1 MEIKHKIMDVDNMEQ
16 VIIIGSGPAGY
27 TAAIYAAR
35 AELKPLMFS
44 GDEIGGQLT
53 TTTEVENFPG
63 FPNGILGPDL
73 MDAMRKQA
81 EKFGT
86 RVVEKRVTAV
96 DLKSEPKKVTV
107 GDEVFEAKAVIIATG
122 ASARRLGLPGEQ
134 AYYGKGLSACAT
146 CDGFFYKGKKVIVV
160 GGGDAAMEEAMF
172 LTKFATEVTI
182 LVRTENL
189 RASKIMQERAE
200 ANAKIKFVF
209 NASIVSYLGEG
220 KITGCRVKNNT
231 TGEETEMAVDGIFT
245 AIGHDP
251 NTKIFEGQLALEKN
265 YIKPVDFVGTDLP
278 GVFACGDVADW
289 RYRQAISAAG
299 TGCMAALE
307 AEKYLAEHK

>member
-1 MEIKHKIMDVDNMEQ
+1 MENL
-16 VIIIGSGPAGY
+16 IIIGSGPAGY

-35 AELKPLMFS
+35 AELNPLMFS
-44 GDEIGGQLT
+44 GDEIGGQLV

-63 FPNGILGPDL
+63 FPEGIMGPDL
-73 MDAMRKQA
+73 MLAMRKQA

-96 DLKSEPKKVTV
+96 DLKSTPKKVTV
-107 GDEVFEAKAVIIATG
+107 GDDVFEAKSVIIATG
-122 ASARRLGLPGEQ
+122 ASARRLNLPDERK
-134 AYYGKGLSACAT
+134 YYGKGLSACAT

-160 GGGDAAMEEAMF
+160 GGGDAAMEEASF
-172 LTKFATEVTI
+172 LTKFATDVTI
-182 LVRTENL
+182 LVRTEKL

-200 ANAKIKFVF
+200 TNPKIKFVF
-209 NASIVSYLGEG
+209 NASIVSYIGED
-220 KITGCRVKNNT
+220 KISGARVKDNV
-231 TGEETEMAVDGIFT
+231 TGTETELSAEGIFI

-251 NTKIFEGQLALEKN
+251 NTKIFEGQITLEKN
-265 YIKPVDFVGTDLP
+265 YIKPVAFVGTDIP
-278 GVFACGDVADW
+278 GVYACGDVADF

-307 AEKYLAEHK
+307 AEKYLAENK

>member
-1 MEIKHKIMDVDNMEQ
+1 MEN

-44 GDEIGGQLT
+44 GDEIGGQLI

-63 FPNGILGPDL
+63 FPDGVLGPDL
-73 MDAMRKQA
+73 MAAMRKQA

-96 DLKSEPKKVTV
+96 DFKSSPKKVTV
-107 GDEVFEAKAVIIATG
+107 GDEVFETKAVIIATG
-122 ASARRLGLPGEQ
+122 ASARRLNLPGE
-134 AYYGKGLSACAT
+134 AKYYGKGLSACAT
-146 CDGFFYKGKKVIVV
+146 CDGFFFKNKKLFVV
-160 GGGDAAMEEAMF
+160 GGGDAALEEASF
-172 LTKFATEVTI
+172 LTKFASEVTV
-182 LVRTENL
+182 LVRTDVL

-200 ANAKIKFVF
+200 TNPKIKFMF
-209 NASIVSYLGEG
+209 NASIVGYVGDD
-220 KITGCRVKNNT
+220 KITGARVKNNAT
-231 TGEETEMAVDGIFT
+231 NEEKDMPIDGIFI

-251 NTKIFEGQLALEKN
+251 NTKIFEGQIALEKN
-265 YIKPVDFVGTDLP
+265 YIKPVGFVGTEIP
-278 GVFACGDVADW
+278 GVYVAGDVADF
-289 RYRQAISAAG
+289 RYRQAVSAAG

-307 AEKYLAEHK
+307 AEKFLTENS

>member
-1 MEIKHKIMDVDNMEQ
+1 MENL
-16 VIIIGSGPAGY
+16 IIIGSGPAGY

-35 AELKPLMFS
+35 AELNPLMFS
-44 GDEIGGQLT
+44 GDEIGGQLV

-63 FPNGILGPDL
+63 FPEGIMGPDL
-73 MDAMRKQA
+73 MLAMRKQA

-96 DLKSEPKKVTV
+96 DLKSTPKKVTV
-107 GDEVFEAKAVIIATG
+107 GDEVFEAKSVIIATG
-122 ASARRLGLPGEQ
+122 ASARRLNLPDERK
-134 AYYGKGLSACAT
+134 YYGKGLSACAT

-160 GGGDAAMEEAMF
+160 GGGDAAMEEAVF
-172 LTKFATEVTI
+172 LTKFATEVVV
-182 LVRTENL
+182 LVRTDKL

-200 ANAKIKFVF
+200 ANPKIKFIF
-209 NASIVSYLGEG
+209 NASIVSY
-220 KITGCRVKNNT
+220 I
-231 TGEETEMAVDGIFT
+231 GEEKISGARIKDNVTSVESDLAAEGIFI

-251 NTKIFEGQLALEKN
+251 NTKIFEGQITLEKN
-265 YIKPVDFVGTDLP
+265 YIKPVAFVGTDIP
-278 GVFACGDVADW
+278 GVYACGDVADF

-307 AEKYLAEHK
+307 AEKYLAENK

>member
-1 MEIKHKIMDVDNMEQ
+1 MENL
-16 VIIIGSGPAGY
+16 IIIGSGPAGY

-44 GDEIGGQLT
+44 GDEIGGQLI

-63 FPNGILGPDL
+63 FPAGILGPDL
-73 MDAMRKQA
+73 MDAMRQQA

-96 DLKSEPKKVTV
+96 DLKSEPKKVIV
-107 GDEVFEAKAVIIATG
+107 GNETFEAKAVIIATG

-134 AYYGKGLSACAT
+134 IYYGKGLSACAT

-160 GGGDAAMEEAMF
+160 GGGDAAMEEAVF
-172 LTKFATEVTI
+172 LTKFADEVTI

-200 ANAKIKFVF
+200 ANPKIKFMF
-209 NASIVSYLGEG
+209 NTSIASYVGEG
-220 KITGCRVKNNT
+220 KITGARVKNNVT
-231 TGEETEMAVDGIFT
+231 NEESEMLIDGIFI

-251 NTKIFEGQLALEKN
+251 NTKLFEGQLTLEKN
-265 YIKPVDFVGTDLP
+265 YIKPVGFVGTEIP
-278 GVFACGDVADW
+278 GVYAAGDVADW